1 MRAAAATMEKS
12 AGQARIFDSN
22 ERSILSKS
30 AVKNGCAGWNGVSPH
45 QSHIRTCDLE
55 VPRGHGTVKCAAV
68 LTEIGKYFEVRY
80 FLNVIIA
87 STHTKLVTVQLPI
100 VLIHMNSLD
109 VVPNSV
115 AQVAMAIEEKR
126 TARHSPPRLGR
137 RPSESVQGRAFAA
150 PRMQSL
156 ERMRAREEAIQELG
170 QALEQSPRKYGLRRT
185 NSNFDYHTPPSNRKG
200 RILGDGEAA
209 DLQDRLRRVRSNE
222 TIGSRPHTLHRVNS
236 TRSRRGAG
244 SAFGFREAE
253 VREDIELGG
262 LGASG
267 DGLLNERLAKS
278 SDRQY
283 RFSKKKSVERWKGV
297 ANVGVGWLKGNG
309 VKDERE
315 REEWI

>member
-1 MRAAAATMEKS
+1 MK
-12 AGQARIFDSN
+12 
-22 ERSILSKS
+22 
-30 AVKNGCAGWNGVSPH
+30 
-45 QSHIRTCDLE
+45 
-55 VPRGHGTVKCAAV
+55 
-68 LTEIGKYFEVRY
+68 LTLFR
-80 FLNVIIA
+80 
-87 STHTKLVTVQLPI
+87 KLVTVQLPI
-100 VLIHMNSLD
+100 VLIHMVCLMTNPSLSHPLIITSQNSLD

-170 QALEQSPRKYGLRRT
+170 QALEQSPRKYGLRRA

-200 RILGDGEAA
+200 RIVGDGEAA
-209 DLQDRLRRVRSNE
+209 DLQDRLRRMRSNE
-222 TIGSRPHTLHRVNS
+222 TIGSRPPTLHRVNS
-236 TRSRRGAG
+236 MRSRRGAG

-267 DGLLNERLAKS
+267 DGLLNERLARS

-309 VKDERE
+309 VKNERE
-315 REEWI
+315 REGWI

>member
-1 MRAAAATMEKS
+1 
-12 AGQARIFDSN
+12 
-22 ERSILSKS
+22 
-30 AVKNGCAGWNGVSPH
+30 
-45 QSHIRTCDLE
+45 
-55 VPRGHGTVKCAAV
+55 
-68 LTEIGKYFEVRY
+68 
-80 FLNVIIA
+80 
-87 STHTKLVTVQLPI
+87 
-100 VLIHMNSLD
+100 
-109 VVPNSV
+109 
-115 AQVAMAIEEKR
+115 
-126 TARHSPPRLGR
+126 
-137 RPSESVQGRAFAA
+137 
-150 PRMQSL
+150 MQSL
-156 ERMRAREEAIQELG
+156 ERIRAREEAIQELG
-170 QALEQSPRKYGLRRT
+170 QALEQSPRKYGLRRA

-200 RILGDGEAA
+200 RIVGDGEAA

-222 TIGSRPHTLHRVNS
+222 TIGSRPPTLHRVNS

-267 DGLLNERLAKS
+267 DGLLNERLARS

-315 REEWI
+315 REGWI

>member
-1 MRAAAATMEKS
+1 MEKS

-22 ERSILSKS
+22 ERTILSK
-30 AVKNGCAGWNGVSPH
+30 AVVKHGCAGWNGVTPH
-45 QSHIRTCDLE
+45 QTHTRTCDLE
-55 VPRGHGTVKCAAV
+55 VPRGHGTVKC
-68 LTEIGKYFEVRY
+68 GKYFEVRY
-80 FLNVIIA
+80 FLNVIVT
-87 STHTKLVTVQLPI
+87 SGHTKLVTVQLPI

-137 RPSESVQGRAFAA
+137 RPSQSVQGRAFAA

-156 ERMRAREEAIQELG
+156 ERMRARDEAIQELG
-170 QALEQSPRKYGLRRT
+170 QALEQSPRKYGLRRA

-222 TIGSRPHTLHRVNS
+222 TIGSRPPTLHRVNS
-236 TRSRRGAG
+236 TRSRIGAA

-267 DGLLNERLAKS
+267 DGPLKERLERT

-283 RFSKKKSVERWKGV
+283 RFSKKKSVEKWKGV

-315 REEWI
+315 REGWV